1 MSFPSRVVRI
11 APVCALLSFALHA
24 QVSTRMF
31 VQAAGSAT
39 VSAAADQAMIDATV
53 STVGVSAQDAATK
66 NATQV
71 TALLAALGQLL
82 GSGANLTTV
91 NYYISPNYQN
101 TPAGGTTI
109 NGYTAN
115 STVAMTLNVIS
126 LAGPAIDTAVANG
139 ATSVGGINF
148 SLKDPD
154 TPHRQALGLATAQ
167 ALAHANAM
175 ATGAGHTVG
184 AVLSVQEGTPAQ
196 VVVPVGIAAGASAA
210 TTTPVQPGLI
220 QIQANVTLTAELD

>member
-1 MSFPSRVVRI
+1 
-11 APVCALLSFALHA
+11 
-24 QVSTRMF
+24 MF

-39 VSAAADQAMIDATV
+39 VSAAADQATIDATV
-53 STVGVSAQDAATK
+53 STVGVSAQAAASK
-66 NATQV
+66 NASQV
-71 TALLAALGQLL
+71 SALLAALGQLL

-101 TPAGGTTI
+101 TPAGGTTTI

-115 STVAMTLNVIS
+115 STVEMTLNVIS
-126 LAGPAIDTAVANG
+126 LAGPAIDAAVASG

-167 ALAHANAM
+167 AVAHANAM

-196 VVVPVGIAAGASAA
+196 VVVPVGIAAGVSAA

-220 QIQANVTLTAELD
+220 QVQANVTLTAELD